1 MLTFRTSV
9 PPLATGLE
17 SCRFENGKV
26 GRKVHGQGKHNAYS
40 CSRSDSLVLLFPIR
54 SFAFRQSTLKVGFSA
69 VIRETKLAF
78 PVGKPI

>member
-1 MLTFRTSV
+1 MMCLFFWTSV

-17 SCRFENGKV
+17 SCRFEN

-40 CSRSDSLVLLFPIR
+40 CSRSDSLVLLFSIR
-54 SFAFRQSTLKVGFSA
+54 SFAFRHSTLKVGFSA